1 MFKLIIAPL
10 VAWAIRGNIVAALL
24 GTFVGNPLTF
34 PFIAV
39 LSVSLGRW
47 MLVVPHR
54 ELLARQRLEVLLDHR
69 PREAQLEVLVEE
81 SVEGGPRD
89 GVVVVREMLAA
100 LEEHVVLLAVACVE
114 VLQFGEALGGHL
126 LDVLR
131 QRHHVQAGREEHVDP
146 VGDELVDRGGRAVG
160 ADRSTLAPDHV
171 VLGHLDARLVERG
184 EDELAARDRVVVAC
198 GFVGLAL
205 AEFLEW
211 GVTKYPAKHYMVVMQ
226 GPSEGVSG
234 MMHDTLHD
242 SKMSVADLGAAKY
255 SMESMKQCVS
265 DNRQA
270 MLDIHSDL
278 MDVRRGGESEGG
290 AQSLP
295 SYKSAAPGSVRMSGS
310 PTFDELMEAQRS
322 RDVAKDVDAS
332 IAEIV
337 AKRGLV
343 NLSLRRER
351 ELDQDRNV
359 DESRPVDEPAG
370 TRRQG
375 ADEDAEI
382 EEAEQEQGADEDAE
396 IEEAEQEQ
404 GADEDAEIE
413 EATIK
418 PKRKNPKSDM
428 EERRRRFPEL
438 RPYLGNV
445 TGGEDEFDMEERLRK
460 FPELG
465 PYQG

>member
-1 MFKLIIAPL
+1 MNDNEFYELTHQYVQGVL
-10 VAWAIRGNIVAALL
+10 DECRLL
-24 GTFVGNPLTF
+24 
-34 PFIAV
+34 
-39 LSVSLGRW
+39 
-47 MLVVPHR
+47 
-54 ELLARQRLEVLLDHR
+54 HR
-69 PREAQLEVLVEE
+69 P
-81 SVEGGPRD
+81 
-89 GVVVVREMLAA
+89 
-100 LEEHVVLLAVACVE
+100 EHI
-114 VLQFGEALGGHL
+114 
-126 LDVLR
+126 
-131 QRHHVQAGREEHVDP
+131 
-146 VGDELVDRGGRAVG
+146 
-160 ADRSTLAPDHV
+160 ADTLADLRVRHEPSSQASSEGYS
-171 VLGHLDARLVERG
+171 VLDRER
-184 EDELAARDRVVVAC
+184 RAC
-198 GFVGLAL
+198 GRR
-205 AEFLEW
+205 
-211 GVTKYPAKHYMVVMQ
+211 VT
-226 GPSEGVSG
+226 
-234 MMHDTLHD
+234 
-242 SKMSVADLGAAKY
+242 VADLGAAKY

-351 ELDQDRNV
+351 ELDQARNV
-359 DESRPVDEPAG
+359 DESRPLDEPAG

-445 TGGEDEFDMEERLRK
+445 TGGEDEFDMKERLRK